1 MKLRALSLICMM
13 ASLPIAASAQTHALA
28 NAGGE
33 LPLLGFI
40 SAGVIAGGVLSIMK
54 TRQQK

>member
-1 MKLRALSLICMM
+1 MKLRALSIICLFS
-13 ASLPIAASAQTHALA
+13 SLPLAASAQTNALA

-54 TRQQK
+54 TRHRK